1 MSTTLPYPRAESLS
15 IGILDRT
22 RQYEAG
28 RECIQDDSSDSA
40 LECTMIFFW
49 FIGSLALRG
58 LACWSWMEAVS
69 KQASKQASK
78 QVGPGGSLRTIRI
91 IIATTTRSADR
102 LTHEQDIISTRSRR
116 SALIS

>member
-69 KQASKQASK
+69 KQASKQA
-78 QVGPGGSLRTIRI
+78 G
-91 IIATTTRSADR
+91 RSWWFLEDHSHHHR
-102 LTHEQDIISTRSRR
+102 NYNSQCG
-116 SALIS
+116 

>member
-1 MSTTLPYPRAESLS
+1 MSTTRPYPRAESLS

-69 KQASKQASK
+69 KQASKQ
-78 QVGPGGSLRTIRI
+78 VGPGGSLRTIRI